1 MLGIII
7 SCFDIQVPGVY
18 HLSFTGLFHAENG
31 HGVNAD
37 IVRVTPSGKTD
48 YLGRSAADI
57 NEISTFFSSGNYRIK
72 HVYQLIH
79 FEIITNSKLRL
90 QHLI

>member
-1 MLGIII
+1 M
-7 SCFDIQVPGVY
+7 Y

-37 IVRVTPSGKTD
+37 IVRKTPYGRVE

-57 NEISTFFSSGNYRIK
+57 NEISTFFSSGNRFSAMFHGEK
-72 HVYQLIH
+72 
-79 FEIITNSKLRL
+79 FPIIR
-90 QHLI
+90 

>member
-1 MLGIII
+1 M
-7 SCFDIQVPGVY
+7 Y

-37 IVRVTPSGKTD
+37 IVRKTSYGTVE

-57 NEISTFFSSGNYRIK
+57 NEISTFFSSGNR
-72 HVYQLIH
+72 
-79 FEIITNSKLRL
+79 FETTFNVEILPIMDSKDKYAE
-90 QHLI
+90 I

>member
-1 MLGIII
+1 M
-7 SCFDIQVPGVY
+7 Y

-37 IVRVTPSGKTD
+37 IVRKTPYGKVE

-57 NEISTFFSSGNYRIK
+57 NEISTFFSSGIFPLCITVKNESKDYHTK
-72 HVYQLIH
+72 LK
-79 FEIITNSKLRL
+79 FECA
-90 QHLI
+90 

>member
-1 MLGIII
+1 MKQQFVLTFQI
-7 SCFDIQVPGVY
+7 PGVY

-37 IVRVTPSGKTD
+37 IVRKTPYGRVE

-57 NEISTFFSSGNYRIK
+57 NEISTFFSSGN
-72 HVYQLIH
+72 
-79 FEIITNSKLRL
+79 
-90 QHLI
+90 